1 MEIIKPGTNY
11 DFLQR
16 RRTFITVSIAVI
28 LLVFAVLPLRMHLG
42 VDFAGG
48 TEIEVQFDHAVDAK
62 EVRQRVTEAGYE
74 GASVQQIG
82 DPSENSFLIKVAQVS
97 VLSDQE
103 EANLRKVV
111 DERLGSFGI
120 VSLSVDPNTGDL
132 IELRTERP
140 VPLEELRAVA
150 QQAHI
155 PLTTSEE
162 AIRDLTRAGQP
173 SYQFVTQGLSDVVS
187 RALYSAFGEEQ
198 VEVRRVEFVGPQ
210 VGKQLRNRGIMAV
223 LLSMG
228 AILLYIA
235 FRFDVRFAPG
245 VVLGLFHDVAVVMGY
260 WVVTGREF
268 NLTSIAVILTVV
280 GYSVNDTVVIFDR
293 VREVMAR
300 RKGLSLYEVINTAIN
315 ESLSRTIMTSGVTAL
330 SLIGLLIFTRGSLFD
345 FAAAMLVGIVVGTY
359 SSIYVTGPVA
369 LWVDE
374 RLKRKEEARKQADGT
389 GGKAAHA

>member
-1 MEIIKPGTNY
+1 MEIIKPGTNF
-11 DFLQR
+11 DFLKHR
-16 RRTFITVSIAVI
+16 RAFIMASIAVI
-28 LLVFAVLPLRMHLG
+28 VLIFAIMPMRLNMG

-48 TEIEVQFDHAVDAK
+48 TEIEVQFTEAVDAAT
-62 EVRQRVTEAGYE
+62 VRQKVAEAGYE

-82 DPSENSFLIKVAQVS
+82 DPSENSFLIRVSQVS
-97 VLSDQE
+97 VLSQKE
-103 EANLRKVV
+103 EETFRDVV
-111 DERLGSFGI
+111 NRRLGSYGVTSI
-120 VSLSVDPNTGDL
+120 HVDPNTGDL
-132 IELRTERP
+132 VDVRTERP
-140 VPLEELRAVA
+140 VPMEELRAVA
-150 QQAHI
+150 REANL

-173 SYQFVTQGLSDVVS
+173 SYQFVTRGLSDVVS
-187 RALYSAFGEEQ
+187 QALYSAFGEDK

-228 AILLYIA
+228 AILLYVS

-260 WVVTGREF
+260 WVISGREF

-293 VREVMAR
+293 MREVAAR
-300 RKGLSLYEVINTAIN
+300 RKGLTLYETINAAIN
-315 ESLSRTIMTSGVTAL
+315 ESLSRTIMTSVGTAL
-330 SLIGLLIFTRGSLFD
+330 ALIGLLIFTRGSLFD
-345 FAAAMLVGIVVGTY
+345 FAAAMLIGIVVGTY
-359 SSIYVTGPVA
+359 SSIYITGPVA

-374 RLKRKEEARKQADGT
+374 RLKRKEESKKQADGGSKT
-389 GGKAAHA
+389 AHA